1 MTMRMRMTVVKIHGN
16 EGASEVNQANK
27 IYNNEEQTLK
37 VLVLLICLS
46 LIFVLEEKIIGTV
59 FFFK

>member
-1 MTMRMRMTVVKIHGN
+1 MTVVKIHGN